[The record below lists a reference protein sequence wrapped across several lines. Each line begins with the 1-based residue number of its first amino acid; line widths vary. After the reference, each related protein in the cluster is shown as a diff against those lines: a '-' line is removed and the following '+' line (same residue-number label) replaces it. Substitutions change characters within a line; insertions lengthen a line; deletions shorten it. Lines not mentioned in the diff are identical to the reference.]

1 MKEILF
7 KYMTKFTSL
16 NEEEQAIV
24 KGVLIKEYKKGP
36 FSLDRERFPLNVIAS
51 IGKRSRNEI

>member
-16 NEEEQAIV
+16 NEEEQQAIAQDI
-24 KGVLIKEYKKGP
+24 LIEQYKKGILLLRQGEVP
-36 FSLDRERFPLNVIAS
+36 T
-51 IGKRSRNEI
+51 KCY